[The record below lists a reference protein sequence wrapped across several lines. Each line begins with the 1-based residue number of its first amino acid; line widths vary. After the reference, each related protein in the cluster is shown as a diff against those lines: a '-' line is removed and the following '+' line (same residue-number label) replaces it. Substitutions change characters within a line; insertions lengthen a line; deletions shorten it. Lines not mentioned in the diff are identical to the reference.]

1 MECKLCGEQVEELV
15 TVQVKGRKRKVCED
29 CAGRLAEEGEI
40 ADAAL
45 GAVRDMMGY
54 KGKL

>member
-1 MECKLCGEQVEELV
+1 MECKLCGEQVDELV
-15 TVQVKGRKRKVCED
+15 TVQIKGRKRKVCED
-29 CAGRLAEEGEI
+29 CAGRLTEEGEI

>member
-1 MECKLCGEQVEELV
+1 MECKLCGEQADELV

-29 CAGRLAEEGEI
+29 CASRLAEEGEI

-54 KGKL
+54 KGKF